1 MEKIADIEIRVVGNK
16 GNLALSPDNYDIS
29 EIASILQNVESLLYP
44 SNKRERPIITYD
56 LQEGSVRHIFKTGVQ
71 AVIGFGAVLSQIQN
85 SGSIDFLDLK
95 TAKAIENIQ
104 NLSYQKNYEFEI
116 KTSLTSLDYQELTI
130 SPTTKFL
137 RTENLWAEAELYFYG
152 TLTNAGGKTKA
163 NIHLDTEEFGS
174 ITIDTKKEFLE
185 GQDENLLYKKYGIR
199 ALGKQNIETGE
210 IDRSSLQLVELIDYD
225 PLFDESYL
233 NALISKAKNNWKGID
248 PNDWLQNLRGSH
260 EA

>member
-1 MEKIADIEIRVVGNK
+1 M
-16 GNLALSPDNYDIS
+16 
-29 EIASILQNVESLLYP
+29 
-44 SNKRERPIITYD
+44 
-56 LQEGSVRHIFKTGVQ
+56 
-71 AVIGFGAVLSQIQN
+71 
-85 SGSIDFLDLK
+85 
-95 TAKAIENIQ
+95 
-104 NLSYQKNYEFEI
+104 
-116 KTSLTSLDYQELTI
+116 
-130 SPTTKFL
+130 
-137 RTENLWAEAELYFYG
+137 
-152 TLTNAGGKTKA
+152 
-163 NIHLDTEEFGS
+163 
-174 ITIDTKKEFLE
+174 E